1 MSEVLARF
9 EQRKRLY
16 APDKECSYFSAMSFH
31 IWPCK
36 FVQGYYKPLSR
47 QSGKC
52 IFSEKRNFAW
62 SDMTLT
68 LDLQTSSKVSAH
80 PLSKDTLSE
89 ISAKL
94 DQGERRTDRWAE
106 RRKDRLINIE
116 RLQREA
122 LTIFIIFFISAGNR
136 FPTIQIYK

>member
-1 MSEVLARF
+1 MDEVLARF
-9 EQRKRLY
+9 EQRERLY
-16 APDKECSYFSAMSFH
+16 APDKDCSYYSAMSFH
-31 IWPCK
+31 IWPWK
-36 FVQGYYKPLSR
+36 FVQGYCKPLTR
-47 QSGKC
+47 LSGKC
-52 IFSEKRNFAW
+52 IYSEKRNCAC

-89 ISAKL
+89 ILAKL
-94 DQGERRTDRWAE
+94 DQGERRTDRWGE

-122 LTIFIIFFISAGNR
+122 LTIFIFFFFISAGNR
-136 FPTIQIYK
+136 FPTIQIY

>member
-1 MSEVLARF
+1 MGEVLARF
-9 EQRKRLY
+9 EQRERLY
-16 APDKECSYFSAMSFH
+16 APDKDYSYYSAMSFH

-47 QSGKC
+47 LSGKC

-80 PLSKDTLSE
+80 PLSKDTE
-89 ISAKL
+89 WNISQIRPRWEKDGQMGGKTEGQT
-94 DQGERRTDRWAE
+94 DQYRTPAE
-106 RRKDRLINIE
+106 RGPNDLHH
-116 RLQREA
+116 
-122 LTIFIIFFISAGNR
+122 FFISAGNR